1 MLSNL
6 PPGVSQ
12 SDIPGD
18 RPIDHAIDQ
27 LCSICRAT
35 HCPADESGDY
45 ADCPV
50 DVVTLAQDM
59 IDGDVDYLDV
69 KEVSV

>member
-1 MLSNL
+1 MPFSNL

-18 RPIDHAIDQ
+18 KPIDHAVDQ

-45 ADCPV
+45 ADCPIGV
-50 DVVTLAQDM
+50 EKLAQYQ
-59 IDGDVDYLDV
+59 IDGE
-69 KEVSV
+69 EVELPEAMA